1 MDTIRAM
8 QAFVAVVDTGNFTK
22 ASERLAM
29 PKATLSAAVA
39 ELETHLKVR
48 LLHRTTRR
56 VSVTTDGAAYYER
69 CVRILEDVSDAEES
83 VSTGHGKPRGKLRVD
98 VSTAVASRL
107 LIPALPCFFAQ
118 YPDIQLELVCSDRP
132 LNLLGDGIDCAL
144 RFGEITDP
152 TVVARRVGTLHV
164 VVCATPEYLA
174 RKGRP
179 AHPDDLRDHTC
190 LHYFPPRAGLTSD
203 WEFTRDG
210 ERVVLPVAGPLAL
223 SDSNA
228 YIDACLAGLGIG
240 RLPTYMFNQ
249 YPQCGALEL
258 VLGDW
263 LSDPMPCHVV
273 YPSNRHLSSK
283 VRVFVDWVAELL
295 EHHTGMRMCE
305 RQAGLPG
312 CESQKVG
319 KPARA
324 LEAPAVVDDAERV
337 LELEGASA
345 H

>member
-8 QAFVAVVDTGNFTK
+8 QAFVAVVDAGTFTK
-22 ASERLAM
+22 ASEMLAM
-29 PKATLSAAVA
+29 PKATVSAGIA
-39 ELETHLKVR
+39 ELEAELGVR

-69 CVRILEDVSDAEES
+69 CVRILEDVRDAAES
-83 VSTGHGKPRGKLRVD
+83 VSTGHGKPRGRLRVD

-132 LNLLGDGIDCAL
+132 LNLLGDGVDCAL

-164 VVCATPEYLA
+164 VACATPEYLA
-174 RKGRP
+174 RHGRP
-179 AHPDDLRDHTC
+179 AHPRDLAGHRC
-190 LHYFPPRAGLTSD
+190 LQYFPPRTGLSSD

-210 ERVVLPVAGPLAL
+210 ERVQLPVSGPLAL

-240 RLPTYMFNQ
+240 RLPTYMFSQ

-258 VLGDW
+258 VLPDW

-283 VRVFVDWVAELL
+283 VRVFVDWVAEVL
-295 EHHTGMRMCE
+295 EHHSGMRLCE
-305 RQAGLPG
+305 RQAAGPCPG
-312 CESQKVG
+312 AGQ
-319 KPARA
+319 ALRA
-324 LEAPAVVDDAERV
+324 GDEEGV
-337 LELEGASA
+337 LELEAATPG
-345 H
+345 